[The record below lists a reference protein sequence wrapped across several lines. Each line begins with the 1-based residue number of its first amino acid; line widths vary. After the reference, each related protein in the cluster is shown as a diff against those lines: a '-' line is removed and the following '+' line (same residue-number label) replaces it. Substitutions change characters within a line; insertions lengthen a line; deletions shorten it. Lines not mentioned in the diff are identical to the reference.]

1 MKILIRSLL
10 ILALL
15 FVLSGCDILEVVN
28 ELKGDPTPAPYENVL
43 FHDEFSSR
51 FSGWDSDSGDD
62 GQTGYITGG
71 YLIWVKQ
78 PNLDLW
84 ANPGLDLM
92 DVSIEVD
99 AARVDGPLTNTYG
112 LICRYQD
119 VDNYYF
125 GIVGSD
131 GYYAIGKRYAGENIL
146 LSGEKLQLTDKVA
159 DGTVVN
165 HLRFDCTGSMLILYS
180 NGYQLARVE
189 DEDFVHGDVG
199 VIAGTLEAAG
209 TAVTFDNFA
218 VFKPASAVNT
228 P

>member
-1 MKILIRSLL
+1 MKILVRPFL
-10 ILALL
+10 ILILL
-15 FVLSGCDILEVVN
+15 FILSGCEVLEVVN
-28 ELKGDPTPAPYENVL
+28 DLKGNPTSDTNQSVMFY
-43 FHDEFSSR
+43 DEFSSR
-51 FSGWDSDSGDD
+51 FSGWDSDKGDD

-71 YLIWVKQ
+71 YLIWIKQ

-99 AARVDGPLTNTYG
+99 AARVDGPLSNTYG

-119 VDNYYF
+119 MDNYYF

-131 GYYAIGKRYAGENIL
+131 GYYAIGKRFSGENIL
-146 LSGEKLQLTDKVA
+146 LSGEKLKPTDKVA
-159 DGTVVN
+159 DGTTVN
-165 HLRFDCTGSMLILYS
+165 HLRFDCAGTALDLYA
-180 NGYQLARVE
+180 NGYLLAHVE
-189 DEDFVHGDVG
+189 DEDLIHGDVG
-199 VIAGTLEAAG
+199 VIAGTLEEAG

-218 VFKPASAVNT
+218 VFKPVSSGNT